1 MYRDEILLTPKD
13 ILEKEFKIDARGY
26 RMQEVDKFLDII
38 IRDYQVF
45 YKIIKTL
52 EEKNEKFRERL
63 EELEEDIKE
72 ISKRLEMSQKVGDQE
87 EVSSLDIL
95 KRISRLEEE
104 IYSKK

>member
-1 MYRDEILLTPKD
+1 MKS
-13 ILEKEFKIDARGY
+13 
-26 RMQEVDKFLDII
+26 
-38 IRDYQVF
+38 
-45 YKIIKTL
+45 
-52 EEKNEKFRERL
+52 FRERL

-104 IYSKK
+104 IYSKNSALLVAA

>member
-1 MYRDEILLTPKD
+1 M
-13 ILEKEFKIDARGY
+13 
-26 RMQEVDKFLDII
+26 
-38 IRDYQVF
+38 F